1 MIKCENNEV
10 TIKGYSI
17 DILAEFGAVTI
28 SVLRML
34 ENGDIPREK
43 AVEVVRRTVEF
54 GIENAPEE
62 NSEKTR
68 EKEAR
73 DALFKLIFGGG
84 KDAN

>member
-43 AVEVVRRTVEF
+43 AVEVVRRTVEL

-68 EKEAR
+68 EEEAR